1 MPCKQSN
8 TPGRQALRQAHER
21 GEAVSEVFRAV
32 SEVFRAVS
40 EVFRAPEKKP
50 PVPQAASAVQAV
62 SARTDAQLQGS
73 LIMLDTTANGEL
85 PCIATGTVNGPVAVA
100 VNGELPCIA
109 TGTVNGPV
117 AVAVNGEL
125 LCIAGG
131 AQVQPQVHS
140 VQHRSRTHVSLF
152 CVVSSGV
159 YSFTAGVRGV
169 LDPISPG

>member
-100 VNGELPCIA
+100 VNGEL
-109 TGTVNGPV
+109 
-117 AVAVNGEL
+117 

>member
-21 GEAVSEVFRAV
+21 GEAV

-100 VNGELPCIA
+100 VNGEL
-109 TGTVNGPV
+109 
-117 AVAVNGEL
+117 